1 MTTPDGSDARTDLAD
16 DSTVKSALT
25 PCGRC
30 GHPRNMH
37 PSRCAEPS
45 CGCSAWR
52 KSRPVRRD
60 LETMDYLGAARR
72 FIRAAGRRVAECD
85 EPELAA
91 MLELQAVLDAAI
103 ADAVMG
109 QKTRKSW
116 AQIAL
121 GTGTTRESAYQRWG
135 RKVKS

>member
-1 MTTPDGSDARTDLAD
+1 
-16 DSTVKSALT
+16 
-25 PCGRC
+25 
-30 GHPRNMH
+30 
-37 PSRCAEPS
+37 
-45 CGCSAWR
+45 
-52 KSRPVRRD
+52 
-60 LETMDYLGAARR
+60 MDYLGAARR